1 MEKCTCEKGSELN
14 NKMKIP
20 HISVLTLLLVIIVIM
35 MWTSHTEV
43 IFYGVES
50 KWNEAKV
57 FVTSVR
63 KTSNVNMPYKMSLFH
78 TNLNVNLQQ
87 KAFFLQGSCYKD
99 IRNHCLRQLLF
110 LLQQPVG
117 GKKLKR
123 ENGIYRLF
131 VHPIPPTEK
140 NLLFD
145 FDIILWDFADL

>member
-87 KAFFLQGSCYKD
+87 KAIFTGKLLQGHKKS
-99 IRNHCLRQLLF
+99 LF
-110 LLQQPVG
+110 ASVALFIATTSRG
-117 GKKLKR
+117 EKLKR
-123 ENGIYRLF
+123 ENRIYRLF
-131 VHPIPPTEK
+131 VHPIPPSEK